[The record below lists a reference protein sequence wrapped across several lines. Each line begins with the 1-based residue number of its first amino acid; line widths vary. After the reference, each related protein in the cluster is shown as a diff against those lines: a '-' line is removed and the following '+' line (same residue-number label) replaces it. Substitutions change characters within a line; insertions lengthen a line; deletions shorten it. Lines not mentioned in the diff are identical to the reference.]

1 MSKRFLSIAG
11 ALALSLAT
19 AGLALGQE
27 TTVTTTTTTPT
38 TVTQTTQN
46 ADGSWTVVEYPVGKE
61 VLVNLTPSTT
71 IPGARGTARVMRMA
85 NGTMINLDLAGVT
98 GDVNNLNLYA
108 VDPNGRLTLIGPVA
122 VNNGTGTFS
131 ATTTAPLDKFML
143 VLSPDADLATYAPN
157 TNVILRSAVPEGLSV
172 IPMARS
178 GEGPGAPVGEK
189 VAAAA
194 TPSYSVPMIG
204 IPSLPKKKETE
215 MKVNFANTVHVKR
228 TDFFI
233 TPNFNNKGATRVKAK
248 FHNLSDVP
256 TNAFLTL
263 WAVNP
268 EGKYFRI
275 GSTPNKGTPNVA
287 TIDSDRNNTNVPFA
301 DFGLFL
307 TVEPTATAVT
317 PTGVIVGNIIR

>member
-19 AGLALGQE
+19 AGLALAQD
-27 TTVTTTTTTPT
+27 TTTTTTTTTPT

-61 VLVNLTPSTT
+61 VIVNLTPSTA
-71 IPGARGTARVMRMA
+71 IPGAAGKAKIMRMA
-85 NGTMINLDLAGVT
+85 NGTTINMDLT
-98 GDVNNLNLYA
+98 GLNADVSTLNLYA
-108 VDPNGRLTLIGPVA
+108 IDPMGHSTLLGPVT
-122 VNNGTGTFS
+122 VSNGIGTY
-131 ATTTAPLDKFML
+131 TTTTTTPMDKFML
-143 VLSPDADLATYAPN
+143 VLSPDANLTAYEPN
-157 TNVILRSAVPEGLSV
+157 TNFLLRSGVPEGLAV
-172 IPMARS
+172 VPMARS

-189 VAAAA
+189 VAATA

-204 IPSLPKKKETE
+204 IPSLPMKKETE
-215 MKVNFANTVHVKR
+215 MKVNFANTVHVNR

-248 FHNLSDVP
+248 FHDLADVP

-263 WAVNP
+263 WAVSSD
-268 EGKYFRI
+268 GKYFAI

-287 TIDSDRNNTNVPFA
+287 TIDSDKNNTNVPFA